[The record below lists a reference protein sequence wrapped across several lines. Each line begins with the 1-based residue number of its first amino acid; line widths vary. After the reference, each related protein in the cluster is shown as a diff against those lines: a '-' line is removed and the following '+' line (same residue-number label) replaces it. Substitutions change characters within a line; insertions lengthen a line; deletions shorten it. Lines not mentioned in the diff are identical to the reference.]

1 MNTYKTLYTTAQE
14 EYIVQKSR
22 FICHAAPVSSTED
35 ALAYLEEIRKEH
47 RSASHNCFAYI
58 IGQNK
63 GIIRY
68 SDDGEPSGTAGK
80 PIAEVMIAKDVVDS
94 IVVITR
100 YFGGILLGAGG
111 LVRAYAHSAALALD
125 TAGICE
131 MHETARRSLNITY
144 PLWDRVDHALKA
156 LPVIVEK
163 IDYAANITV
172 SFLVR
177 EGDDTW
183 IIMEL
188 MKITDGKMESD
199 KEQTLFYHPWG
210 SKEKA

>member
-94 IVVITR
+94 RGDNAVFRR
-100 YFGGILLGAGG
+100 YIAGSGRTGAR
-111 LVRAYAHSAALALD
+111 L
-125 TAGICE
+125 C
-131 MHETARRSLNITY
+131 
-144 PLWDRVDHALKA
+144 P
-156 LPVIVEK
+156 
-163 IDYAANITV
+163 
-172 SFLVR
+172 
-177 EGDDTW
+177 
-183 IIMEL
+183 
-188 MKITDGKMESD
+188 
-199 KEQTLFYHPWG
+199 
-210 SKEKA
+210 